1 MNNNNDDNNVADLQ
15 SDFKCFDSLLMQ
27 DQEHMPQI
35 RYSCCVCICT
45 AFVVVFYTCLL
56 VSVFFI
62 KYVNCLTQLSEC
74 YFSCTVLLSRIIN
87 YCMF

>member
-27 DQEHMPQI
+27 DQEHMLQI

-45 AFVVVFYTCLL
+45 AFVVVFYTC
-56 VSVFFI
+56 FCIFHKI
-62 KYVNCLTQLSEC
+62 CYCLTLQCFDAVGWAAGRASGL
-74 YFSCTVLLSRIIN
+74 
-87 YCMF
+87 